1 MVKLF
6 QQRQYF
12 LPNLENIEVGEE
24 ILGSYEVDS
33 INPLTLLFQSG
44 YLTIQEQVTRF
55 GGQPF
60 YKLKL
65 PNREVRQSLA
75 AHLAGSFTQQPT
87 EARNSTQ
94 HLLYHALAN
103 GNLTEL
109 EAHIKALFA
118 GIPWRNFTHMD
129 LADSEGWYAS
139 VLYAFFS
146 SLNARIIP
154 EDISNHGQADMTVEL
169 GNYIYV
175 MEIKRDNRAEYQPQ
189 TPNPALQQ
197 IQERG
202 YSQKYLASGKQVIE
216 LGMVFHTGSRNL
228 VQLDGVRV

>member
-1 MVKLF
+1 
-6 QQRQYF
+6 
-12 LPNLENIEVGEE
+12 
-24 ILGSYEVDS
+24 
-33 INPLTLLFQSG
+33 
-44 YLTIQEQVTRF
+44 
-55 GGQPF
+55 
-60 YKLKL
+60 
-65 PNREVRQSLA
+65 
-75 AHLAGSFTQQPT
+75 
-87 EARNSTQ
+87 
-94 HLLYHALAN
+94 
-103 GNLTEL
+103 
-109 EAHIKALFA
+109 
-118 GIPWRNFTHMD
+118 MD

-175 MEIKRDNRAEYQPQ
+175 MEIKRDNCAEYQPQ

-216 LGMVFHTGSRNL
+216 LGWYSTPEAGIWCSWMGCGFRSELCN
-228 VQLDGVRV
+228 